1 MVHHSKQFVTWTYFG
16 LKMWYTTLKYGT
28 SMKFLVNFGPK
39 FEENFSAFVRIN
51 DVLICLYIV
60 AFNCFAFQ

>member
-1 MVHHSKQFVTWTYFG
+1 MVLHSKQFVTWTYFG

-39 FEENFSAFVRIN
+39 FEENFSAFVRIT
-51 DVLICLYIV
+51 VY
-60 AFNCFAFQ
+60 